1 MALQKYG
8 SNPKSLGVKH
18 FAGEVVRAGNI
29 IIRQRGYRWY
39 PGPNVGEGRDHTLFA
54 LVDGRVKF
62 LGGRRVSVQPTEPKA
77 GPGPGPESKS
87 KPKPKLRAKA

>member
-8 SNPKSLGVKH
+8 SNPKSLGVKR
-18 FAGEVVRAGNI
+18 FEGETVRAGNI

-54 LVDGRVKF
+54 LVDGKVKF
-62 LGGRRVSVQPTEPKA
+62 LGGRRVSVQPAAAPAPAAKPKA
-77 GPGPGPESKS
+77 
-87 KPKPKLRAKA
+87 